1 MRRFWK
7 KSKAQPLRRR
17 PPGRRIALALAAAL
31 PAGLSPLTA
40 AAQAQENAPGPA
52 AARSGESASPWGAA
66 SGAEWLDAYPK
77 FNPLLAQAGV
87 KWLRG
92 FYEWQ
97 TIEPKEGEWRWGLP
111 DALAAD
117 AKANDLQL
125 LGVLAYLAPWAS
137 SGGGTRAFPLKN
149 PQYWRDYVTAAVSR
163 YSGTINDWEVW
174 NEFNGSF
181 AVNGTPAVYANLVRD
196 AYDAAKKIDPE
207 VRIGISAA
215 NFDIGFLNA
224 AIGAGAAGHF
234 DFVAVHPYEILDG
247 VEEGGEIDFL
257 SMAGNLRRMLN
268 ANHERPGLPLWI
280 TEIGVKAPSAPDPE
294 GDNRQQI
301 ALAKAFILGLAS
313 GFERIFWFEPRGPSY
328 GQDGD
333 FGLIRAGWSLRPS
346 YYALRTLTDA
356 LGPKPS
362 YLGWLDLDRGAYGF
376 LFQGREGPVLA
387 AWSPQ
392 GEEHKISFA
401 NEVLI
406 LSLDGSSAA
415 LEAERPYALTGKPV
429 LITRVPPSLA
439 NLARRNAGKPFPW
452 GGDYAGAKTVSCR
465 LQADNEDKGLRQIR
479 PRTTVPA
486 NVDGVPARRLDFA
499 RPDGEGHYAYFRT
512 SPRFAPFGVKSLE
525 ITALVRRLAP
535 DKPAGLTLDYESMNG
550 YAAAPGWAGIPAGQ
564 GWQKVTWK
572 VSDASFAG
580 AWGYDFRLN
589 AAGSPNE
596 FYIKEVRVRKLTKA
610 Q

>member
-1 MRRFWK
+1 M
-7 KSKAQPLRRR
+7 
-17 PPGRRIALALAAAL
+17 GRGFAVALTAAL
-31 PAGLSPLTA
+31 PGGLSSPFA
-40 AAQAQENAPGPA
+40 AMAQEQENARASPA
-52 AARSGESASPWGAA
+52 ATVGRGADSASPWGAS

-87 KWLRG
+87 QWLRG

-97 TIEPKEGEWRWGLP
+97 TVEPKEGEWKWGLP

-117 AKANDLQL
+117 AKANDLHL

-137 SGGGTRAFPLKN
+137 AGGSSRAFPLKN
-149 PQYWRDYVTAAVSR
+149 PQSWRDYVTAAVSR
-163 YSGTINDWEVW
+163 YSGAIQYWEVW

-181 AVNGTPAVYANLVRD
+181 AVNGTPLVYANLVRD

-207 VRIGISAA
+207 AKIGISAA

-247 VEEGGEIDFL
+247 VAEGGEIYFL

-268 ANHERPGLPLWI
+268 ANRERPGLPLWI

-294 GDNRQQI
+294 GDKSQQL

-328 GQDGD
+328 GKGGD
-333 FGLIRAGWSLRPS
+333 FGLIRADWSLRPS
-346 YYALRTLTDA
+346 YYALRTLTDV

-387 AWSPQ
+387 AWSPP
-392 GEEHKISFA
+392 GEEHKINFA
-401 NEVLI
+401 SDVSVLG
-406 LSLDGSSAA
+406 LEGSRAA
-415 LEAERPYALTGKPV
+415 LAAGRSLALTGEPV
-429 LITRVPPSLA
+429 LITGVPPSLA
-439 NLARRNAGKPFPW
+439 GQARRNAEKPFPW
-452 GGDYAGAKTVSCR
+452 GGDYAEAKTVSCR
-465 LQADNEDKGLRQIR
+465 LKAANEDNGLRQIR
-479 PRTTVPA
+479 PGTTVPTNA
-486 NVDGVPARRLDFA
+486 EGVSARRLDFA

-535 DKPAGLTLDYESMNG
+535 DTPAGFALDYESMNG
-550 YAAAPGWAGIPAGQ
+550 YVAAPGWMAIPAGR

-572 VSDASFAG
+572 ITDASFAG

-589 AAGSPNE
+589 ASGSPNE